1 MEFFTISMFIFSFLI
16 FVKIYV
22 EKLQN
27 EREWKKTL
35 KETEKLKIKLKK
47 LETENEKS
55 GKEEKDEDEIIIENN
70 KITEQEKI
78 LYIFEQAVKY
88 VDNSRKQDSFEILSN
103 LKKSIKLF
111 EKLEELDKYRRVL
124 LPVEWIDA

>member
-1 MEFFTISMFIFSFLI
+1 MEFLTISIFIFSFLI

-27 EREWKKTL
+27 EREWIKTL

-103 LKKSIKLF
+103 LKKSIKFF

>member
-1 MEFFTISMFIFSFLI
+1 MFIFSFLI